1 MNFEVATI
9 LSWVIEE
16 WNEAD
21 FRFLDLPAQ
30 KLGFYIFEN
39 KSIVLLLKLFSQI
52 TRFVSDPHQ
61 GKAAAFFAPII

>member
-1 MNFEVATI
+1 M

-30 KLGFYIFEN
+30 KLVFYFYFLFFYFFED
-39 KSIVLLLKLFSQI
+39 KSIVLLLKLFSRI
-52 TRFVSDPHQ
+52 SLFVSEPHQ
-61 GKAAAFFAPII
+61 GTVVAFFSPTV

>member
-1 MNFEVATI
+1 M

-21 FRFLDLPAQ
+21 FRFLDLTAQ
-30 KLGFYIFEN
+30 KLGFIFEN

-52 TRFVSDPHQ
+52 TLFISDPHQ
-61 GKAAAFFAPII
+61 GKVVAFFSPTI